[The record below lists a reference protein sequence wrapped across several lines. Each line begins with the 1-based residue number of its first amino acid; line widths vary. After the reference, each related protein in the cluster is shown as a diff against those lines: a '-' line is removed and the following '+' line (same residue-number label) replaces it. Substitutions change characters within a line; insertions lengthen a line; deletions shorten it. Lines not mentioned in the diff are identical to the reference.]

1 MKLPDIPVR
10 DPAAIADLAQLIGR
24 KAGNAAR
31 FIVAVAGAPASGKS
45 TLAEDLR
52 DAIGS
57 AAVVVPMDGFHFD
70 DAILNARGQRA
81 RKGADFTFDVRGFEA
96 LLRRIRSGE
105 ADIAIP
111 VFDRTMELSRNAA
124 SLVDGRARFI
134 IVEGNYLLLNRP
146 PWKDLRPLFDFT
158 IFLSVPREE
167 LERRLVKRWLGHGFD
182 MAYAE
187 NWIASNDMPNI
198 EEVIG
203 GSGPADLSIPEL

>member
-134 IVEGNYLLLNRP
+134 IVEGNYLLLNRA
-146 PWKDLRPLFDFT
+146 PWTGLSPLFDFT
-158 IFLSVPREE
+158 VYLSVAEAE
-167 LERRLVKRWLGHGFD
+167 LERRLIQRWLDHGFD
-182 MAYAE
+182 MAYAR
-187 NWIASNDMPNI
+187 NWIASNDMLNI
-198 EEVIG
+198 RDVMAN
-203 GSGPADLSIPEL
+203 SAVADLTL